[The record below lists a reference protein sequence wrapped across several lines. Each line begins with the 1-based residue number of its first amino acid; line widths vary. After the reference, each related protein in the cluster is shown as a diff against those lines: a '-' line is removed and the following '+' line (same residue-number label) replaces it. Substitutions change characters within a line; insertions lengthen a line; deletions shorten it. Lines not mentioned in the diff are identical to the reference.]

1 MRDRMEPGTGDLQPP
16 SKRGLGRFIG
26 RGKPKGQE
34 NGNQIEGV
42 ATDQKLLQA
51 FYRLKGV
58 DAHPIATDSFLDKSR
73 DEYNSAWLTREI
85 VQNFVD
91 HNPHDPGTLN
101 GVRFTSETL
110 KGDGRRFRIE
120 GDWPFGDPTGV
131 LSPHSEKP
139 ENLNTAGGNGIGL
152 KQTAI
157 RFLRDFG
164 VQRFEIDG
172 EGWVVNYR
180 LAKAADVNAEW
191 ESRQGQALPHKINHD
206 WLLADIS
213 EAKQTGKNAYII
225 ETTNPEV
232 IKALE
237 QLPALGVSKENPY
250 LQNMD
255 YENIHGG
262 FKWLPR
268 SDSPEPTRGRLFIN
282 GQVMNY
288 KTKGATAEDYWVG
301 PEFVTVQLNNIKY
314 KMSIDRPPLN
324 SFDLGR
330 YVDEMVYPMTKDDL
344 VEQLKHSEHIWAGH
358 VDSGY
363 GHERQGAFVVIEKL
377 ARRLPYKGY
386 NANEYQEAFPGKN
399 YIAWDR
405 GVNESQINE
414 LETQGYVVCPSYME
428 ELGMPKASSK
438 LGAVEAASN
447 EAPQLS
453 QYKKE
458 QFAQEFG
465 MEVAYE
471 DFPGVE
477 DSAEFFKLISDR
489 LASQLVSTEPREGK
503 PNTIRM
509 LMKGKIPR
517 DLLFHSLPNPKGE
530 DQKLLYFLRGM
541 TAHGLDSGLF
551 KKIFTS
557 QGEFVTTFG
566 LGFDSV
572 TDQNILLARNV
583 KNNSDQGFFVEIEL
597 DEEYFAQFQDAFNQS
612 RSQLTEEN
620 ISSVG
625 TTLDASGDKK
635 PWTSEDED
643 LYLQA
648 IKKDPTTLTDGERL
662 VIQRR
667 DQINKDFGEVPITQ
681 PEVPQIERED
691 NVVKKETSISDAEK
705 ARMAQL
711 EIQLP
716 GIVDAVNKLEGL
728 IPESAAESPS
738 GKTATEKYLQ
748 WRQSD
753 KFYGQ
758 LGDNAGY
765 LTGRHLLEL
774 VNEQNQANIATVE
787 VVREESLR
795 DKTLDALRS
804 KLKSMVD
811 RMNPAEDDVNDFDI
825 VLEPNERQLAQLG
838 LLRLYTQ
845 LTTGVALPNDLFI
858 YKGTGSK
865 GINLGQKAIGIH
877 ESLFDTRFTEALRI
891 FTHEVAHNNPDPLD
905 SHGVT
910 WRHTTESLFATMI
923 DRVSQIATKLES
935 GQSAIPEERVILD
948 MRNEWDKLLA
958 T

>member
-16 SKRGLGRFIG
+16 SKRGSGRLFG
-26 RGKPKGQE
+26 RGQPKGQE
-34 NGNQIEGV
+34 NGDQVQGV

-73 DEYNSAWLTREI
+73 DEYNSAWLTREL

-101 GVRFTSETL
+101 GVRFASEAL
-110 KGDGRRFRIE
+110 KGDGRRFKIE
-120 GDWPFGDPTGV
+120 GNWPFGDPTGV

-139 ENLNTAGGNGIGL
+139 ENMNTAGGNGIGL

-180 LAKAADVNAEW
+180 LAKATDVNSEW
-191 ESRQGQALPHKINHD
+191 ESRQGQALPHKVRHD
-206 WLLADIS
+206 WLLADIT

-237 QLPALGVSKENPY
+237 QLPTLGVSKENPY

-255 YENIHGG
+255 YQNIHGG
-262 FKWLPR
+262 LKWLPR
-268 SDSPEPTRGRLFIN
+268 SDGPEPTRGRLFIN

-330 YVDEMVYPMTKDDL
+330 YVDEMVYPMSKDDL
-344 VEQLKHSEHIWAGH
+344 VEQLKRSEHIWAGH

-377 ARRLPYKGY
+377 AMRLPYKGY
-386 NANEYQEAFPGKN
+386 NTSEYQEIFPDKN

-405 GVNESQINE
+405 GVSESQIKE

-447 EAPQLS
+447 ETPQLS
-453 QYKKE
+453 QYKRE

-471 DFPGVE
+471 DFSDVK
-477 DSAEFFKLISDR
+477 DTTEFFKLINDR
-489 LASQLVSTEPREGK
+489 LSGQLVSTEPREGK
-503 PNTIRM
+503 PNTIRI
-509 LMKGKIPR
+509 LMKGEIPR

-530 DQKLLYFLRGM
+530 DQKRLYFLRGLA
-541 TAHGLDSGLF
+541 AHGLDSGLF

-566 LGFDSV
+566 LDFDSV

-583 KNNSDQGFFVEIEL
+583 KNNSDRGLFVEIEL
-597 DEEYFAQFQDAFNQS
+597 DEEYFSKFQEAFNQD
-612 RSQLTEEN
+612 RSQIRGE
-620 ISSVG
+620 G
-625 TTLDASGDKK
+625 TDSGIATLDGIGDEKSWA
-635 PWTSEDED
+635 PEDEE

-648 IKKDPTTLTDGERL
+648 IKKDPLLLTENERL

-667 DQINKDFGEVPITQ
+667 EQLTREFGEVPVTQ
-681 PEVPQIERED
+681 PKAPQIGKED
-691 NVVKKETSISDAEK
+691 NVIKKEASISDVEK
-705 ARMAQL
+705 ARVAQM
-711 EIQLP
+711 EAELP
-716 GIVDAVNKLEGL
+716 GIVEAASKLEGL
-728 IPESAAESPS
+728 IPESTFQSPS
-738 GKTATEKYLQ
+738 NQSATEKYLQ

-787 VVREESLR
+787 VVREESPR
-795 DKTLDALRS
+795 DRTLDALRS
-804 KLKSMVD
+804 KLKSIVD

-865 GINLGQKAIGIH
+865 GINLGQKAIGMH
-877 ESLFDTRFTEALRI
+877 ESLFDTRFTEALRT

-910 WRHTTESLFATMI
+910 WRHTTESLFATII

-935 GQSAIPEERVILD
+935 GQEATPEERVILD
-948 MRNEWDKLLA
+948 MRNEWDKLIA
-958 T
+958 A